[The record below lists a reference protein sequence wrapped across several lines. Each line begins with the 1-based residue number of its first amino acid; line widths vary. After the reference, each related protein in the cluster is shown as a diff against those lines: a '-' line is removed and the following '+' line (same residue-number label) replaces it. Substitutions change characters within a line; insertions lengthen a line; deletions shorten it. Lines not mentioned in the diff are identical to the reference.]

1 MLAAFMVLASISPMA
16 MADSLDSVTQA
27 PVPAPANLETIIP
40 TTTITT
46 ATDAELVAADKE
58 ALVDSMIQGLNLD
71 LNNVTTSLTNPLPS
85 IGPNGSTITWA
96 SSDYTVV
103 SNDGQTVIRPAY
115 LAGDVTVPMFATIK
129 KGPVTDI
136 KVFTLKVL
144 QSPSS
149 VASVSSAGLYIVSA
163 DGTSSE
169 TISNVPFATSKANF
183 LLNIAKD
190 EPTQTLVD
198 TGLQDPV
205 VTGNTLI
212 VTAQDGT
219 TSITYT
225 VKTLD
230 APKKATPAKA
240 QKPLPKKIAEPFTDS
255 EKHWANEYIE
265 NMRLKGIIMGLGNS
279 NFGPDLQIT
288 RGELVKIAMTY
299 YKKPLPKRLQKKS
312 FSDVAITDQYA
323 FYIEAAKNAHF
334 IKGFKDG
341 TFKPNEM
348 ISRGDALKILLL
360 ASDTRITKA
369 PDAEFTDEDY
379 NDRYDKYINFAKEK
393 DVVIGY
399 EDGTFRPNQMITRA
413 EFLKII
419 SLIRK
424 LK

>member
-27 PVPAPANLETIIP
+27 PVPAPANLETTIP

-163 DGTSSE
+163 DGNTVE

-230 APKKATPAKA
+230 APKKATPAKV

>member
-1 MLAAFMVLASISPMA
+1 MLAAFMVLTSISPMA

-27 PVPAPANLETIIP
+27 PVPAPANLETTIP

-230 APKKATPAKA
+230 APKKANPAKV

-369 PDAEFTDEDY
+369 PDAEFTDEEY

>member
-27 PVPAPANLETIIP
+27 PVPAPANLETTIP

-85 IGPNGSTITWA
+85 IGSNGSTITWA

-103 SNDGQTVIRPAY
+103 SNDGQTVARPAY
-115 LAGDVTVPMFATIK
+115 LAGDVTANMFATIQ
-129 KGPVTDI
+129 KGSVTDI

-149 VASVSSAGLYIVSA
+149 VSSVSSAGLYIVSA
-163 DGTSSE
+163 NGTAAE
-169 TISNVPFATSKANF
+169 TISNVPFNTSKENF
-183 LLNIAKD
+183 LLNILKD

-230 APKKATPAKA
+230 APKKAAPAKA
-240 QKPLPKKIAEPFTDS
+240 QKPLPKKIAAPFVDS

-265 NMRLKGIIMGLGNS
+265 NMRLKGIIMGVGND

-288 RGELVKIAMTY
+288 RGELVKIAMIY
-299 YKKPLPKRLQKKS
+299 YRKPLPKRLVKKS
-312 FSDVAITDQYA
+312 FSDVEVTDQYA
-323 FYIEAAKNAHF
+323 PYIEAAKKAHF

-341 TFKPNEM
+341 SFNPNQM
-348 ISRGDALKILLL
+348 ISRADALKILLL
-360 ASDTRITKA
+360 ASDTRITKS
-369 PDAEFTDEDY
+369 PTAEFTDEDY
-379 NDRYDKYINFAKEK
+379 SERYSKYINFAKAK

-399 EDGTFRPNQMITRA
+399 GDGTFRPNQMITRA

>member
-1 MLAAFMVLASISPMA
+1 MLAAFMVLTSISPMA

-27 PVPAPANLETIIP
+27 PVPAPANLETTIP

-163 DGTSSE
+163 DGNTVE